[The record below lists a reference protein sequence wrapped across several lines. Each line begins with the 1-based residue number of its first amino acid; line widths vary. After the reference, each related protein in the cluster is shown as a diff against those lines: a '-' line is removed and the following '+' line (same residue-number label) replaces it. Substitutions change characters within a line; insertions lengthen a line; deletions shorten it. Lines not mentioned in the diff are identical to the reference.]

1 MRRHGDRLPVS
12 NEITLL
18 NGVNRCTD
26 HGDSGRI
33 FTSAFT
39 AMGRSMS
46 TIATASCRRGWRRP
60 LRRSFPIYEA
70 YPNPTR
76 APTPHL
82 ARRAAD
88 RGAGAERRGQAG
100 HRCASVIAAGQ
111 RVAREYSMSVVLAE
125 EVPKVPAVT
134 GLALADATTRLE
146 ARGYAAQV
154 GATVAHA
161 TVAVGLI
168 FEQSPK
174 AEAPHPKGG
183 TVTLQVSSGPGDLE
197 VPKLLGV
204 GHGQAKTDLEKLGLK
219 AAVRWVAM
227 AETPTYIVLSQKPAA
242 GEKVKPGGEVQL
254 TACR

>member
-1 MRRHGDRLPVS
+1 MHGSTVILVAF
-12 NEITLL
+12 
-18 NGVNRCTD
+18 
-26 HGDSGRI
+26 
-33 FTSAFT
+33 FTSALT
-39 AMGRSMS
+39 AMGSIYVNDRYGILPARVTAAPEAIVPDLRGLSES
-46 TIATASCRRGWRRP
+46 DARANAATSHVALLIAAREPSA
-60 LRRSFPIYEA
+60 EA
-70 YPNPTR
+70 KPGTVVR
-76 APTPHL
+76 
-82 ARRAAD
+82 
-88 RGAGAERRGQAG
+88 Q
-100 HRCASVIAAGQ
+100 SIAAGQ

-134 GLALADATTRLE
+134 GLAVADATTRLE

-161 TVAVGLI
+161 TVAAGLI

-204 GHGQAKTDLEKLGLK
+204 GITQAKTDLEKLGLK